1 MRRIVTLVA
10 AVTMAAGA
18 LIAMASEASAS
29 VRVYEIASGPTLQAA
44 ESTAQQQFPSDAYGC
59 GPSSL
64 YQADQQADGTWSV
77 IMVAYCNGYV

>member
-18 LIAMASEASAS
+18 LVATASEASAS
-29 VRVYEIASGPTLQAA
+29 VRVYESASGPTLQAA
-44 ESTAQQQFPSDAYGC
+44 ESTAQQQFGSDAYGC

-64 YQADQQADGTWSV
+64 YSDWQQADGTWNV
-77 IMVAYCNGYV
+77 IMVAYCNGYI